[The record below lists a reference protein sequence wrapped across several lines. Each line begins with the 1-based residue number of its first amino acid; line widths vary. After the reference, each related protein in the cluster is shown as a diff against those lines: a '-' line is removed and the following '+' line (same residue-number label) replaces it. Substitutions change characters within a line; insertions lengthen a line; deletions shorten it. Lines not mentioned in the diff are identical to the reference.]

1 MRSARAE
8 PFAPLVRPA
17 LPPTEARSPAGLLLA
32 RARAVSYSWAWKSWV
47 AASTSRAER
56 EGVFP
61 VSDQRTAV
69 RSRISVSPG
78 RVVTAA
84 SLGPLTRRCARR
96 LHRSLPRLRRH
107 QETIVS
113 VKRYK
118 SCEVRRNGRA
128 LYEELRQARSDAMH
142 QGAHARILTD
152 HAVELTIILE
162 DALMPEASK
171 TEFPRYCWCHACRL
185 PGVTPSWASSNQQ
198 DLTPLL
204 RSFTAHQAS
213 STGRLSPFCISKIEV

>member
-1 MRSARAE
+1 
-8 PFAPLVRPA
+8 
-17 LPPTEARSPAGLLLA
+17 
-32 RARAVSYSWAWKSWV
+32 
-47 AASTSRAER
+47 
-56 EGVFP
+56 
-61 VSDQRTAV
+61 
-69 RSRISVSPG
+69 
-78 RVVTAA
+78 
-84 SLGPLTRRCARR
+84 
-96 LHRSLPRLRRH
+96 
-107 QETIVS
+107 
-113 VKRYK
+113 
-118 SCEVRRNGRA
+118 
-128 LYEELRQARSDAMH
+128 MH